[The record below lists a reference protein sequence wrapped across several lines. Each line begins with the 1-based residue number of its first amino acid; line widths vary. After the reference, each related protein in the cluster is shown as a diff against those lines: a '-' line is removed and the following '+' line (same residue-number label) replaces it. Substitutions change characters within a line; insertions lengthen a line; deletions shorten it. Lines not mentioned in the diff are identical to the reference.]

1 MFNFDIIIF
10 IRKKNN
16 IKKTNFEKNDIL
28 EKRAYLVRHFIP
40 DPLKLTWAFNPS

>member
-10 IRKKNN
+10 IRKKPTTRKQTL
-16 IKKTNFEKNDIL
+16 KKMIF